1 MPTAMN
7 TIGRRQPWRFHR
19 FRKTNGYA
27 NHPLDGVWL
36 RAPYLHNGSVPTL
49 RDLLEAPD
57 AAPEGVLP
65 RLRRLRPGARR
76 FRRPTSP
83 PRGERTFVEFDTT
96 LGNGNG
102 GHVYGIDL
110 LRRRPAGAAGIPQ
123 DALAGR
129 AGDESHVDQLPAVHI
144 VVWLGV
150 LANWAFAV
158 WAIFFDTGKLLDF
171 FGLGGVTSTIW
182 VYNYSV
188 LLIIL
193 SCFYIPAAHDPLRY
207 QANAW
212 LLVVGRLVPQ
222 HVLHRRLAGLHAGG
236 LRQARHR

>member
-1 MPTAMN
+1 MSIN
-7 TIGRRQPWRFHR
+7 
-19 FRKTNGYA
+19 FRLFT
-27 NHPLDGVWL
+27 
-36 RAPYLHNGSVPTL
+36 
-49 RDLLEAPD
+49 
-57 AAPEGVLP
+57 
-65 RLRRLRPGARR
+65 
-76 FRRPTSP
+76 
-83 PRGERTFVEFDTT
+83 
-96 LGNGNG
+96 
-102 GHVYGIDL
+102 
-110 LRRRPAGAAGIPQ
+110 
-123 DALAGR
+123 
-129 AGDESHVDQLPAVHI
+129 I

-212 LLVVGRLVPQ
+212 LLVVGRLVPASTFFIG
-222 HVLHRRLAGLHAGG
+222 VWLGYMPEGFVRLGIGDATFGIIELILLIRLRRDAEAVSPVPV
-236 LRQARHR
+236 